1 MGERKRPLKA
11 INTENL
17 PLLPLRDIV
26 VFPTMAV
33 PLFVGREKSI
43 RAVEFAIE
51 HDNLIM
57 LSAQKSAQKED
68 PKPDD
73 IYEVGCIAE
82 VAQIFKMPDG
92 TVKIMVEGLVRAKIT
107 DYKSTEP
114 LFVVDSKK
122 LTRIETKKGD
132 RELEVLVRSV
142 RELFPS
148 YVKAGHRMP
157 MEILDT
163 LTGIE
168 DPEEL
173 CNAVLAHVVFNVA
186 DRQAILKETDIKKQ
200 FKKLADCL
208 EKEIDIQRIEKR
220 LKGRVKKQMD
230 KTQRDYYLNEQI
242 KAIQKELGHSDA
254 QSEIGETRERI
265 KKSKMPKDVEFK
277 ALKEL
282 RKLEQMPPMS
292 AEGTVVR
299 NYLEWLLDVPWSK
312 RSKDNLDTKR
322 AKKVLD
328 EDHFGL
334 QKIKERIVDY
344 LAVRKLSKSGRGP
357 ILCFVGPP
365 GVGKTSLGK
374 SIARALGRKFV
385 RVSLG
390 GIRDEAEI
398 RGHRRT
404 YIGALPGRIIQSMK
418 KAGTVNPV
426 IMLDEVDKMS
436 VDFRGDPSSALLE
449 ALDPEQNNSFSDHY
463 LEVDYN
469 LSGVMFI
476 TTANVLHTIPA
487 PLLDRMEVLRIAG
500 YTEHEKMKIASN
512 FLLPKQMKEH
522 GLKRAQAAFSDGI
535 LTRIVRHYTREA
547 GVRNLERTLAKVC
560 RKIVRKVVEKKK
572 YNPEINSA
580 GLSKFLGPIKFRS
593 EKAEAHNE
601 VGFALGLAWTETG
614 GEIMNI
620 EVSVVPGKG
629 KLTLTGKLGDV
640 MRESAH
646 AALTYIRSRAK
657 RFGLSP
663 SFHAKND
670 IHIHVPEG
678 AIPKDGPSAGITM
691 AAAMVSAFCKVPVR
705 HGVAMTG
712 EVTLRG
718 KVLPIGGLK
727 EKTLAAHRAG
737 IRNLVIPIDNKRE
750 LEEIPGNIRKEIK
763 FLPVESMDEVL
774 GIVMTEPVFMAKK
787 KVRQKK
793 KPPSSRRLNAD
804 IGIN

>member
-1 MGERKRPLKA
+1 MGEKKRPLKA
-11 INTENL
+11 INTDNL

-26 VFPTMAV
+26 VFPMMAA

-73 IYEVGCIAE
+73 IYDVGCIAE

-107 DYKSTEP
+107 GYKSIEP
-114 LFVVDSKK
+114 LFVVDSEK
-122 LTRIETKKGD
+122 LKRIETKKGD
-132 RELEVLVRSV
+132 RELEALVRSV
-142 RELFPS
+142 RDLFPG
-148 YVKAGHRMP
+148 YVKTGHRMP
-157 MEILDT
+157 PEILET
-163 LTGIE
+163 LIGIG

-173 CNAVLAHVVFNVA
+173 CNAVLAHVVFNVV
-186 DRQAILKETDIKKQ
+186 DRQVILKETNIKKQ
-200 FKKLADCL
+200 FKKLAACL
-208 EKEIDIQRIEKR
+208 EKEIEIQRIEKR

-230 KTQRDYYLNEQI
+230 KTQREYYLNEQI
-242 KAIQKELGHSDA
+242 KAIQKELGQSDA

-265 KKSKMPKDVEFK
+265 KKAKMPKDIEFK
-277 ALKEL
+277 TLKEL

-299 NYLEWLLDVPWSK
+299 NYLEWLIDVPWSK

-334 QKIKERIVDY
+334 EKIKDRIVDY

-357 ILCFVGPP
+357 ILCIVGPP

-418 KAGTVNPV
+418 KAGTINPV

-463 LEVDYN
+463 LEVDYD

-560 RKIVRKVVEKKK
+560 RKIARKVVEKKK
-572 YNPEINSA
+572 YGPEINSA
-580 GLSKFLGPIKFRS
+580 SLAKFLGPIKYRS
-593 EKAEAHNE
+593 EKAEVHKE

-657 RFGLSP
+657 RFGLAP
-663 SFHAKND
+663 SFHSRND

-691 AAAMVSAFCKVPVR
+691 AVAMVSAFCKVPVR
-705 HGVAMTG
+705 HDVAMTG

-727 EKTLAAHRAG
+727 EKALAAHRAG
-737 IRNLVIPIDNKRE
+737 IRNLVIPMENKRE
-750 LEEIPGNIRKEIK
+750 LEEIPANIRKEIK

-774 GIVMTEPVFMAKK
+774 GFVMTEAVFGVKK
-787 KVRQKK
+787 KLRKK
-793 KPPSSRRLNAD
+793 KKSPSSRRLNAD
-804 IGIN
+804 MGIN